1 MGVTKRQAVFDFLAE
16 QSIPYRLQE
25 HEAVFRV
32 AESSK
37 VLPEKVPVKTLLL
50 RQDKGDRV
58 CMVAMRG
65 DVRLD
70 VKLLARALGVK
81 KLQFVKPEAVES
93 LLGVPSGSVSIFGL
107 LHPGAR
113 QIELVLDRA
122 LLSESELGFH
132 PNDNTAT
139 VYISPAD
146 IERIIT
152 ATGHSMQIVQL
163 D

>member
-1 MGVTKRQAVFDFLAE
+1 MGVMKRQAVFDFLAE
-16 QSIPYRLQE
+16 QSILYRLQE

-37 VLPEKVPVKTLLL
+37 LLPEKVPVKTLLL

-70 VKLLARALGVK
+70 VKLLAKELGVK
-81 KLQFVKPEAVES
+81 KLQFVKPEAVEG
-93 LLGVPSGSVSIFGL
+93 LVGVPPGSVSIFGL

-122 LLSESELGFH
+122 LLSEPELGFH

-139 VYISPAD
+139 VYISPSD
-146 IERIIT
+146 IERIIA
-152 ATGHSMQIVQL
+152 ATGHGLQIVQL